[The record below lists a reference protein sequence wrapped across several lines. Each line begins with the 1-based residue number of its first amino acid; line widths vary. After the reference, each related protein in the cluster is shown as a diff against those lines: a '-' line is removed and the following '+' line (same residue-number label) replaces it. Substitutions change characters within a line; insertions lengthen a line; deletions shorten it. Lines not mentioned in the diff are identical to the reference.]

1 MSSTQEIR
9 YHYKW
14 VMWLCVCVWFL
25 CHRYVPNKRER
36 EKEWEKSDQR
46 ILKKFHGKFVSNS
59 FSLLFLLRTQ
69 WKCHSF
75 TPTEV
80 EVHLSSK
87 ASNNV
92 NAQLICMKCFSDKM
106 YYDEIFLCIPFQII
120 RLCNYVLEMEDILL
134 QVKYIAFM

>member
-14 VMWLCVCVWFL
+14 VMWLGVCGFCVTDMS
-25 CHRYVPNKRER
+25 PTRER
-36 EKEWEKSDQR
+36 EREREKSDQR

-59 FSLLFLLRTQ
+59 FSLLFLFQTQ

-92 NAQLICMKCFSDKM
+92 NAQLICMKCCSDKM
-106 YYDEIFLCIPFQII
+106 YYDEIFLLIPFQII
-120 RLCNYVLEMEDILL
+120 HLCNYVLEMEDILL
-134 QVKYIAFM
+134 QVK

>member
-14 VMWLCVCVWFL
+14 VMWLGVCGFCVTDMS
-25 CHRYVPNKRER
+25 PTRER
-36 EKEWEKSDQR
+36 EREREWERSDQR

-59 FSLLFLLRTQ
+59 FSFLFLLWTQ

-106 YYDEIFLCIPFQII
+106 YYDEIFLHIPSQII
-120 RLCNYVLEMEDILL
+120 RSCNYLLKMEIYGLN
-134 QVKYIAFM
+134 